1 MYTFLGYMD
10 VYDEQYY
17 NFYPLYEYIDN
28 KFVAIDDAEERF
40 PEHGNF
46 AVYKSRYYDI
56 EERIMKREFCIL
68 TLDESDIQENKNYN
82 GDFYTSHFKIDIEDL
97 VKSNKLHSLSEYNL
111 YPTVVAEGPVNFKD
125 KKVIFVEDS
134 FPINNFMTK
143 SFLYHQGYY
152 YGPFDTS
159 IRDLDGKMYVNPR
172 VEQNGYVVNRYTL
185 DEDGENNPIV
195 YCQFYRSERMMD
207 FIHLDS
213 NFEKVTEDVMSDNAL
228 LEAFTK
234 ALSSMHL
241 DNSSIPINKL
251 EEALE
256 TINSS
261 PFINVSGNEN
271 ITQTRINRL
280 KDMISNTNN
289 FHELTTSATDILAAL
304 LNGDSN
310 LDEFV
315 EKIVSDPELL
325 NRFQSHKVFKS
336 KLDEEREEL
345 ERVRKEKEKTEADID
360 KIRAESQENAL
371 EKIESLKS
379 EKAQLETKISE
390 AKSKFDEIVEKTRL
404 STDIRELKIL
414 HKSYQD
420 RFYEL
425 KSDIQKTVDE
435 SAGKAAKI
443 VFDEQFDKMISKTLS
458 NSLAK
463 YERDDEETKYKTI
476 AATIINSSNCGVEE
490 EKLIDYIVSEIQL
503 YRPKYSK
510 NTIVN
515 LLLCT
520 SLGFLTIF
528 SGDPGIGK
536 TSICRIL
543 AHSLGL
549 DHPIVQDTNVFTE
562 RYLLVAV
569 GRGWNSKRDLIGYYN
584 PLSKRIEKNN
594 CNLYDAMKLL
604 HFESQD
610 SKFPMIILLDEAN
623 LSPMEY
629 YWGDFVNICDTFNR
643 ESRNVNNSINLGEN
657 EVLRIP
663 KTLRFLATI
672 NNDHTTETISPRLI
686 DRAFVVS
693 LPSSSYS
700 YNDEALKE
708 FDGFNSPISIEKIN
722 SCIESHRSSMEET
735 ANSIFEN
742 IKDRFRRIK
751 QPLSPRIEE
760 DVINYCSVAQ
770 NLLEKERSAEPSI
783 VALDYAMC
791 QKAITK
797 ISGNGL
803 EYREWLEELKTYC
816 EGQFLTMTA
825 SQLDKIISDGD
836 NSMQYYQF
844 FN

>member
-1 MYTFLGYMD
+1 MD

-289 FHELTTSATDILAAL
+289 FHELTTSTTDILAAL

-458 NSLAK
+458 NALAK

-549 DHPIVQDTNVFTE
+549 DHPVVQDANVFTE

-604 HFESQD
+604 HFESQE
-610 SKFPMIILLDEAN
+610 SKLPMMILLDEAN

-643 ESRNVNNSINLGEN
+643 DSESVNNSINLGEN

>member
-1 MYTFLGYMD
+1 
-10 VYDEQYY
+10 
-17 NFYPLYEYIDN
+17 
-28 KFVAIDDAEERF
+28 
-40 PEHGNF
+40 
-46 AVYKSRYYDI
+46 
-56 EERIMKREFCIL
+56 
-68 TLDESDIQENKNYN
+68 
-82 GDFYTSHFKIDIEDL
+82 
-97 VKSNKLHSLSEYNL
+97 
-111 YPTVVAEGPVNFKD
+111 
-125 KKVIFVEDS
+125 
-134 FPINNFMTK
+134 
-143 SFLYHQGYY
+143 
-152 YGPFDTS
+152 
-159 IRDLDGKMYVNPR
+159 
-172 VEQNGYVVNRYTL
+172 
-185 DEDGENNPIV
+185 
-195 YCQFYRSERMMD
+195 
-207 FIHLDS
+207 
-213 NFEKVTEDVMSDNAL
+213 
-228 LEAFTK
+228 
-234 ALSSMHL
+234 
-241 DNSSIPINKL
+241 
-251 EEALE
+251 
-256 TINSS
+256 
-261 PFINVSGNEN
+261 
-271 ITQTRINRL
+271 
-280 KDMISNTNN
+280 
-289 FHELTTSATDILAAL
+289 
-304 LNGDSN
+304 
-310 LDEFV
+310 
-315 EKIVSDPELL
+315 
-325 NRFQSHKVFKS
+325 
-336 KLDEEREEL
+336 
-345 ERVRKEKEKTEADID
+345 
-360 KIRAESQENAL
+360 
-371 EKIESLKS
+371 
-379 EKAQLETKISE
+379 
-390 AKSKFDEIVEKTRL
+390 
-404 STDIRELKIL
+404 
-414 HKSYQD
+414 
-420 RFYEL
+420 
-425 KSDIQKTVDE
+425 
-435 SAGKAAKI
+435 
-443 VFDEQFDKMISKTLS
+443 MISKTLS
-458 NSLAK
+458 NALAK

-549 DHPIVQDTNVFTE
+549 DHPVVQDANVFTE

-604 HFESQD
+604 HFESQE
-610 SKFPMIILLDEAN
+610 SKLPMMILLDEAN

-643 ESRNVNNSINLGEN
+643 DSESVNNSINLGEN

>member
-1 MYTFLGYMD
+1 MD

-185 DEDGENNPIV
+185 DEDRENNPIV

-289 FHELTTSATDILAAL
+289 FHELTTSTTDILAAL

-458 NSLAK
+458 NALAK

-549 DHPIVQDTNVFTE
+549 DHPVVQDANVFTE

-604 HFESQD
+604 HFESQE
-610 SKFPMIILLDEAN
+610 SKLPMMILLDEAN

-643 ESRNVNNSINLGEN
+643 DSESVNNSINLCEN

-783 VALDYAMC
+783 VALDYEMC

>member
-1 MYTFLGYMD
+1 MD

-185 DEDGENNPIV
+185 DEDRENNPIV

-289 FHELTTSATDILAAL
+289 FHELTTSTTDILAAL

-443 VFDEQFDKMISKTLS
+443 VFD
-458 NSLAK
+458 
-463 YERDDEETKYKTI
+463 
-476 AATIINSSNCGVEE
+476 
-490 EKLIDYIVSEIQL
+490 
-503 YRPKYSK
+503 
-510 NTIVN
+510 
-515 LLLCT
+515 
-520 SLGFLTIF
+520 
-528 SGDPGIGK
+528 
-536 TSICRIL
+536 
-543 AHSLGL
+543 
-549 DHPIVQDTNVFTE
+549 
-562 RYLLVAV
+562 
-569 GRGWNSKRDLIGYYN
+569 
-584 PLSKRIEKNN
+584 
-594 CNLYDAMKLL
+594 
-604 HFESQD
+604 
-610 SKFPMIILLDEAN
+610 
-623 LSPMEY
+623 
-629 YWGDFVNICDTFNR
+629 
-643 ESRNVNNSINLGEN
+643 
-657 EVLRIP
+657 
-663 KTLRFLATI
+663 
-672 NNDHTTETISPRLI
+672 
-686 DRAFVVS
+686 
-693 LPSSSYS
+693 
-700 YNDEALKE
+700 
-708 FDGFNSPISIEKIN
+708 
-722 SCIESHRSSMEET
+722 
-735 ANSIFEN
+735 
-742 IKDRFRRIK
+742 
-751 QPLSPRIEE
+751 
-760 DVINYCSVAQ
+760 
-770 NLLEKERSAEPSI
+770 
-783 VALDYAMC
+783 
-791 QKAITK
+791 
-797 ISGNGL
+797 
-803 EYREWLEELKTYC
+803 
-816 EGQFLTMTA
+816 
-825 SQLDKIISDGD
+825 
-836 NSMQYYQF
+836 
-844 FN
+844 

>member
-1 MYTFLGYMD
+1 MGYRD

-40 PEHGNF
+40 PKHGNF
-46 AVYKSRYYDI
+46 AVYKSKYYDI
-56 EERIMKREFCIL
+56 EDKIMKREFCVL
-68 TLDESDIQENKNYN
+68 TLDDDDIQENKNYN
-82 GDFYTSHFKIDIEDL
+82 GEFCTSHFKIDIEDL

-111 YPTVVAEGPVNFKD
+111 YPIVMAENAVDFND
-125 KKVIFVEDS
+125 KRVIFVEDE
-134 FPINNFMTK
+134 FPINRFMTK
-143 SFLYHQGYY
+143 SLLFYQGFY

-159 IRDLDGKMYVNPR
+159 IRDIDGKMYVNPR
-172 VEQNGYVVNRYTL
+172 IEQNGYVVNKYSL
-185 DEDGENNPIV
+185 DNDSENEPI
-195 YCQFYRSERMMD
+195 YCQYHRPERTID

-213 NFEKVTEDVMSDNAL
+213 NFEVITEDIMSDNAL
-228 LEAFTK
+228 LDAFIK
-234 ALSSMHL
+234 ALSSMHI
-241 DNSSIPINKL
+241 NNQSIPINKL
-251 EEALE
+251 GEAIE
-256 TINSS
+256 TINAS
-261 PFINVSGNEN
+261 PFIAVSGNEK
-271 ITQTRINRL
+271 ITQTRISRL
-280 KDMISNTNN
+280 KNLVSNATD
-289 FHELTTSATDILAAL
+289 FHELMASTTDMLSAL

-310 LDEFV
+310 LDELV

-345 ERVRKEKEKTEADID
+345 EQTRKEKEKIEADID
-360 KIRAESQENAL
+360 KIRAESQEEAIG
-371 EKIESLKS
+371 KIESLKN
-379 EKAQLETKISE
+379 EKIQLEAQMEE
-390 AKSKFDEIVEKTRL
+390 AKAEFNEIVQKTKL
-404 STDIRELKIL
+404 SK
-414 HKSYQD
+414 
-420 RFYEL
+420 
-425 KSDIQKTVDE
+425 DIQE
-435 SAGKAAKI
+435 LQLLEEHYRNRFSALQTEIKNEVTEATDKASKI
-443 VFDEQFDKMISKTLS
+443 IFDEQFDKMISKTLS
-458 NSLAK
+458 NALAK
-463 YERDDEETKYKTI
+463 YERDDDETKYKNI
-476 AATIINSSNCGVEE
+476 AESIINYSDSGITQ
-490 EKLIDYIVSEIQL
+490 EKLIDYVISEIQL
-503 YRPKYSK
+503 YRPKYSR
-510 NTIVN
+510 NTIIN

-528 SGDPGIGK
+528 SGAPGTGK

-693 LPSSSYS
+693 LPSSSYN

-722 SCIESHRSSMEET
+722 SCLESHRSSMEET

-742 IKDRFRRIK
+742 IKNRFRRIK

>member
-1 MYTFLGYMD
+1 MD

-289 FHELTTSATDILAAL
+289 FHELTTSTTDILAAL

-458 NSLAK
+458 NALAK

-604 HFESQD
+604 HFESQE
-610 SKFPMIILLDEAN
+610 SKLPMMILLDEAN

-643 ESRNVNNSINLGEN
+643 DSESVNNSINLGEN

>member
-46 AVYKSRYYDI
+46 AVYRSRYYDI
-56 EERIMKREFCIL
+56 EDKIMKREFCVL

-82 GDFYTSHFKIDIEDL
+82 GDFYTSHFKIDIKDL
-97 VKSNKLHSLSEYNL
+97 VKNNKLHPLSKYNL
-111 YPTVVAEGPVNFKD
+111 YPTVIAESAVDFKN

-134 FPINNFMTK
+134 FPINKFMTK
-143 SFLYHQGYY
+143 SFLYYQGYY
-152 YGPFDTS
+152 YGPFDTA
-159 IRDLDGKMYVNPR
+159 IRDIDEKMYVNPR
-172 VEQNGYVVNRYTL
+172 IEQNGYVVNKYSL
-185 DEDGENNPIV
+185 DEDGENDPII
-195 YCQFYRSERMMD
+195 YCQFYRSDRMID

-213 NFEKVTEDVMSDNAL
+213 NFKVVTEDVMSDNDL
-228 LEAFTK
+228 LEAFIK

-251 EEALE
+251 GEAVK

-261 PFINVSGNEN
+261 PFIAVNGNEK
-271 ITQTRINRL
+271 ITQARVNRL
-280 KDMISNTNN
+280 KEMISNTTD
-289 FHELTTSATDILAAL
+289 FHELMTSTTDMLAVL

-310 LDEFV
+310 LDELV

-325 NRFQSHKVFKS
+325 DRFQSHKVFKS

-345 ERVRKEKEKTEADID
+345 ERVREEKEKTVADID
-360 KIRAESQENAL
+360 EIKAGSKEDAIGE
-371 EKIESLKS
+371 IESLKN
-379 EKAQLETKISE
+379 EKIQLEAKIEEANAEFDKIVQKTK
-390 AKSKFDEIVEKTRL
+390 L
-404 STDIRELKIL
+404 STDIQELQFLEEHYQKRFSVLQTEIENKVTEATDKASKI
-414 HKSYQD
+414 
-420 RFYEL
+420 
-425 KSDIQKTVDE
+425 I
-435 SAGKAAKI
+435 
-443 VFDEQFDKMISKTLS
+443 FDEQFDKMISKTLS
-458 NSLAK
+458 NALAK
-463 YERDDEETKYKTI
+463 YERDDDETKYKNI
-476 AATIINSSNCGVEE
+476 AASIINYSDSGITE
-490 EKLIDYIVSEIQL
+490 EKLIDYVISEIQL

-515 LLLCT
+515 LVLCT

-528 SGDPGIGK
+528 SGAPGTGK

-643 ESRNVNNSINLGEN
+643 ESRNINNSINLGEN

-693 LPSSSYS
+693 LPSSSYN

-722 SCIESHRSSMEET
+722 SCLKSHRSSMEET

-797 ISGNGL
+797 ISGNGP
-803 EYREWLEELKTYC
+803 EYRKWLEELKTYC

>member
-1 MYTFLGYMD
+1 M
-10 VYDEQYY
+10 
-17 NFYPLYEYIDN
+17 
-28 KFVAIDDAEERF
+28 
-40 PEHGNF
+40 
-46 AVYKSRYYDI
+46 
-56 EERIMKREFCIL
+56 
-68 TLDESDIQENKNYN
+68 
-82 GDFYTSHFKIDIEDL
+82 
-97 VKSNKLHSLSEYNL
+97 
-111 YPTVVAEGPVNFKD
+111 
-125 KKVIFVEDS
+125 
-134 FPINNFMTK
+134 
-143 SFLYHQGYY
+143 
-152 YGPFDTS
+152 
-159 IRDLDGKMYVNPR
+159 
-172 VEQNGYVVNRYTL
+172 
-185 DEDGENNPIV
+185 
-195 YCQFYRSERMMD
+195 
-207 FIHLDS
+207 
-213 NFEKVTEDVMSDNAL
+213 
-228 LEAFTK
+228 
-234 ALSSMHL
+234 
-241 DNSSIPINKL
+241 
-251 EEALE
+251 
-256 TINSS
+256 
-261 PFINVSGNEN
+261 
-271 ITQTRINRL
+271 
-280 KDMISNTNN
+280 
-289 FHELTTSATDILAAL
+289 
-304 LNGDSN
+304 
-310 LDEFV
+310 
-315 EKIVSDPELL
+315 
-325 NRFQSHKVFKS
+325 
-336 KLDEEREEL
+336 
-345 ERVRKEKEKTEADID
+345 
-360 KIRAESQENAL
+360 
-371 EKIESLKS
+371 
-379 EKAQLETKISE
+379 
-390 AKSKFDEIVEKTRL
+390 
-404 STDIRELKIL
+404 
-414 HKSYQD
+414 
-420 RFYEL
+420 
-425 KSDIQKTVDE
+425 
-435 SAGKAAKI
+435 
-443 VFDEQFDKMISKTLS
+443 
-458 NSLAK
+458 
-463 YERDDEETKYKTI
+463 
-476 AATIINSSNCGVEE
+476 
-490 EKLIDYIVSEIQL
+490 
-503 YRPKYSK
+503 
-510 NTIVN
+510 N

-549 DHPIVQDTNVFTE
+549 DHPVVQDANVFTE

-604 HFESQD
+604 HFESQE
-610 SKFPMIILLDEAN
+610 SKLPMMILLDEAN

-643 ESRNVNNSINLGEN
+643 DSESVNNSINLGEN

>member
-17 NFYPLYEYIDN
+17 NYYPLYEYIDS
-28 KFVAIDDAEERF
+28 KFIAIDDVKNLF

-46 AVYKSRYYDI
+46 AVYKKKYYDI
-56 EERIMKREFCIL
+56 EDKIKRKEFCVL
-68 TLDESDIQENKNYN
+68 TLDDDDIQENKNYN
-82 GDFYTSHFKIDIEDL
+82 GEFCTSHFKIDIEDL

-111 YPTVVAEGPVNFKD
+111 YPTVMAENAVDFND
-125 KKVIFVEDS
+125 KRVIFVEDE
-134 FPINNFMTK
+134 FPINRFMTK
-143 SFLYHQGYY
+143 SFLYYQGYY
-152 YGPFDTS
+152 YGPFDTA
-159 IRDLDGKMYVNPR
+159 IRDIDEKMYVNPR
-172 VEQNGYVVNRYTL
+172 IEQNGYVVNKYSL
-185 DEDGENNPIV
+185 DEDGENDPII
-195 YCQFYRSERMMD
+195 YCQLHHPEKMID

-213 NFEKVTEDVMSDNAL
+213 NFNVVTEDVMSDVDL
-228 LEAFTK
+228 LEAFIKT
-234 ALSSMHL
+234 LSSMHL

-251 EEALE
+251 GEAVE

-261 PFINVSGNEN
+261 PFIAVNGNEK
-271 ITQTRINRL
+271 ITQARVNRL
-280 KDMISNTNN
+280 KEMISNTTD
-289 FHELTTSATDILAAL
+289 FHELMTSTTDMLAVL

-310 LDEFV
+310 LDELV
-315 EKIVSDPELL
+315 EKIVSDPDLL
-325 NRFQSHKVFKS
+325 ERFQSHKVFKS

-345 ERVRKEKEKTEADID
+345 EQTRKEKEKIEADID
-360 KIRAESQENAL
+360 KIRAESQEEAIG
-371 EKIESLKS
+371 KIESLKTEKINLEDEI
-379 EKAQLETKISE
+379 EKARTEL
-390 AKSKFDEIVEKTRL
+390 DEIVEKTNL
-404 STDIRELKIL
+404 SKDIHELTVLDNNYRIKFHDLETEIENKVTEATDK
-414 HKSYQD
+414 
-420 RFYEL
+420 
-425 KSDIQKTVDE
+425 V
-435 SAGKAAKI
+435 AKI
-443 VFDEQFDKMISKTLS
+443 IFDEQFDKMISKTLS
-458 NSLAK
+458 NALAK
-463 YERDDEETKYKTI
+463 YERDDEDAKYEDLAKTI
-476 AATIINSSNCGVEE
+476 ISSSDSGITQ
-490 EKLIDYIVSEIQL
+490 EKLIDDVISKIQL
-503 YRPKYSK
+503 YRPKYSR
-510 NTIVN
+510 NTIIN

-528 SGDPGIGK
+528 SGAPGTGK

-643 ESRNVNNSINLGEN
+643 ESGNVNNSINLGEN

-693 LPSSSYS
+693 LPSSSYN

-708 FDGFNSPISIEKIN
+708 FDGFNLPISIEKIN
-722 SCIESHRSSMEET
+722 SCLESHRSSMEET

-742 IKDRFRRIK
+742 IKVRFRRIK

>member
-1 MYTFLGYMD
+1 MD

>member
-1 MYTFLGYMD
+1 MD

-185 DEDGENNPIV
+185 DEDRENNPIV

-289 FHELTTSATDILAAL
+289 FHELTTSTTDILAAL

-458 NSLAK
+458 NALAK

-549 DHPIVQDTNVFTE
+549 DHPVVQDANVFTE

-604 HFESQD
+604 HFESQE
-610 SKFPMIILLDEAN
+610 SKLPMMILLDEAN

-643 ESRNVNNSINLGEN
+643 DSESVNNSINLGEN

>member
-1 MYTFLGYMD
+1 MD

-68 TLDESDIQENKNYN
+68 TLDESDIQENENYN

-289 FHELTTSATDILAAL
+289 FHELTTSTTDILAAL

-458 NSLAK
+458 NALAK

-549 DHPIVQDTNVFTE
+549 DHPVVQDANVFTE

-604 HFESQD
+604 HFESQE
-610 SKFPMIILLDEAN
+610 SKLPMMILLDEAN

-643 ESRNVNNSINLGEN
+643 DSESVNNSINLGEN

>member
-10 VYDEQYY
+10 VHDEQYY
-17 NFYPLYEYIDN
+17 NYYPLYEYIDS
-28 KFVAIDDAEERF
+28 KFIAIDDVKNLF

-46 AVYKSRYYDI
+46 AIYKKKYYDI
-56 EERIMKREFCIL
+56 EDKIKREEFCVL
-68 TLDESDIQENKNYN
+68 TLDDDDIQENKNYN

-111 YPTVVAEGPVNFKD
+111 YPTVMAENAVDFND
-125 KKVIFVEDS
+125 KRVIFVEDE
-134 FPINNFMTK
+134 FPINRFMTK
-143 SFLYHQGYY
+143 SLLFYQGFY

-159 IRDLDGKMYVNPR
+159 IRDIDGKMYVNPR
-172 VEQNGYVVNRYTL
+172 IEQNGYVVNKYSL
-185 DEDGENNPIV
+185 DNDSENEPI
-195 YCQFYRSERMMD
+195 YCQYHRSERTID
-207 FIHLDS
+207 FIYLDS
-213 NFEKVTEDVMSDNAL
+213 NFEVITEDIMSDNAL
-228 LEAFTK
+228 LDAFIK
-234 ALSSMHL
+234 ALSGIHI
-241 DNSSIPINKL
+241 NNQSIPINKL
-251 EEALE
+251 GEAIE
-256 TINSS
+256 TINTS
-261 PFINVSGNEN
+261 PFIAVSGNEK
-271 ITQTRINRL
+271 ITQTRISRL
-280 KDMISNTNN
+280 KNLVSNATD
-289 FHELTTSATDILAAL
+289 FHELMASTTDMLSAL

-310 LDEFV
+310 LDELV
-315 EKIVSDPELL
+315 EKIVSDPDLL
-325 NRFQSHKVFKS
+325 ERFQSHKVFKS
-336 KLDEEREEL
+336 KLDAEHEEL
-345 ERVRKEKEKTEADID
+345 ERVREEKEKTIADID
-360 KIRAESQENAL
+360 EIKAGSKEDAIGE
-371 EKIESLKS
+371 IESLKN
-379 EKAQLETKISE
+379 EKIQLEAQIEE
-390 AKSKFDEIVEKTRL
+390 ANAEFNEIVQKTKL
-404 STDIRELKIL
+404 SK
-414 HKSYQD
+414 
-420 RFYEL
+420 
-425 KSDIQKTVDE
+425 DIQELQFLEEHYRNRFSSLQTEIENEVTAATD
-435 SAGKAAKI
+435 KASKI
-443 VFDEQFDKMISKTLS
+443 IFDEQFDKMISKTLS
-458 NSLAK
+458 NALAK
-463 YERDDEETKYKTI
+463 YERDDEDAKYEDLAKTI
-476 AATIINSSNCGVEE
+476 ISSSDSGIMQ
-490 EKLIDYIVSEIQL
+490 EKLIDYVISEIQL
-503 YRPKYSK
+503 YRPKYSR
-510 NTIVN
+510 NTIIN

-528 SGDPGIGK
+528 SGAPGTGK

-604 HFESQD
+604 HFESQN

-643 ESRNVNNSINLGEN
+643 ESGNVNNSINLGEN

-693 LPSSSYS
+693 LPSSSYN

-722 SCIESHRSSMEET
+722 SCLESHRSSMEET

-742 IKDRFRRIK
+742 IKNRFRRIK